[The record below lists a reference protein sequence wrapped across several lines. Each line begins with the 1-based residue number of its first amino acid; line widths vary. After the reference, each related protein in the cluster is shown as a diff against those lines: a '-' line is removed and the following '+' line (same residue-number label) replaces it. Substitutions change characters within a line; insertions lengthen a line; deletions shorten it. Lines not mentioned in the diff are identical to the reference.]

1 MYDYFMPEEMKKWN
15 DLLLIHKFAVEEIY
29 TRLNILDEE
38 FNNIHDYNPI
48 EYIKHRVK
56 EPKSIIEKLKRR
68 GFEPTIENARDNI
81 FDIGGLR
88 IICAFTS
95 DIYTVFNLIEKIE
108 DIKIVEIKDY
118 IKNPKPN
125 GYKSLHVHVE
135 TNVYL
140 SSGVVKARI
149 EIQIRT
155 IAMDFWASLEHKIYY
170 KYKNSAPSVIS
181 DQLKACANLITILD
195 DRMLEIKHL
204 ITDLKEVDINELTL
218 DKDINESII
227 MELRKLEDN
236 I

>member
-1 MYDYFMPEEMKKWN
+1 MYEYFMPEEMKRWN

-29 TRLNILDEE
+29 TRLKILDEE
-38 FNNIHDYNPI
+38 FKNIHDYNPI
-48 EYIKHRVK
+48 EYIKYRVK

-68 GFEPTIENARDNI
+68 GFEPSIINAKENI
-81 FDIGGLR
+81 YDIGGLR

-108 DIKIVEIKDY
+108 DLKIVEIKDY
-118 IKNPKPN
+118 IKKPKAN

-149 EIQIRT
+149 EVQIRT

-170 KYKNSAPSVIS
+170 KYKNAAPSVIS

-204 ITDLKEVDINELTL
+204 ITDLNEVDIGESIPS
-218 DKDINESII
+218 KDVNESII
-227 MELRKLEDN
+227 LELRKLEN
-236 I
+236 KI

>member
-1 MYDYFMPEEMKKWN
+1 MYEYFMPEEMKRWN

-29 TRLNILDEE
+29 TRLKILDEE
-38 FNNIHDYNPI
+38 FKNIHDYNPI
-48 EYIKHRVK
+48 EYIKYRIK

-68 GFEPTIENARDNI
+68 GFEPTIINAKENI
-81 FDIGGLR
+81 YDIGGLR
-88 IICAFTS
+88 IICSFTS

-108 DIKIVEIKDY
+108 DLKIVEIKDY

-170 KYKNSAPSVIS
+170 KYKNAAPSVIS

-195 DRMLEIKHL
+195 DRMLEIKNL
-204 ITDLKEVDINELTL
+204 ITDLNEVDLTEASL
-218 DKDINESII
+218 NKDVNESII
-227 MELRKLEDN
+227 LELRKLEKK